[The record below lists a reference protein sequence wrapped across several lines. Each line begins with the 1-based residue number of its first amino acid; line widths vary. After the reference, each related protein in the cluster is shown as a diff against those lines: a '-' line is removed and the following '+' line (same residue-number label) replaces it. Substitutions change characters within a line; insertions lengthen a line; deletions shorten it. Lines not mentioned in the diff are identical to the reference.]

1 MRATDQLLKEIES
14 FIKAQR
20 LAGQRLSDTT
30 FGRLAVN
37 DGKFVGRLRNGGTV
51 TLPTAER
58 IRSYM
63 RKATPTSG
71 VAA

>member
-1 MRATDQLLKEIES
+1 MRTTDDLLHEIEAY
-14 FIKAQR
+14 IEARRQT
-20 LAGQRLSDTT
+20 GQRLSDTT

-37 DGKFVGRLRNGGTV
+37 DGKFMARLRGGGTV

-58 IRSYM
+58 IRSFI
-63 RKATPTSG
+63 KNTG